1 MTYTVRL
8 HGIAV
13 GRSDLNRVD
22 PEAGFVRGTFNPAT
36 GYQLVQDVFRLYADA
51 VPETPGAVADPEKL
65 QRYYNARDALR
76 LEVIDPDG
84 NVVPETTV
92 HVYERAGSDHPLELE
107 VHIADAGFWRAK
119 TDDSAS
125 ARTPEGEA

>member
-1 MTYTVRL
+1 MSYTVRL

-13 GRSDLNRVD
+13 GRSDLSQVD
-22 PEAGFVRGTFNPAT
+22 AEAGFARGAFNPAT
-36 GYQLVQDVFRLYADA
+36 GYQLVQDVFRLYAHA
-51 VPETPGAVADPEKL
+51 VPETPGAVADPKKL
-65 QRYYNARDALR
+65 QRYYKARDALQ

-84 NVVPETTV
+84 NVIPETTV
-92 HVYERAGSDHPLELE
+92 HVYERVGGDDALELE

-119 TDDSAS
+119 TDAAS

>member
-22 PEAGFVRGTFNPAT
+22 PEAGFARGTFNPAT

-65 QRYYNARDALR
+65 QRYYNARDALQ
-76 LEVIDPDG
+76 LEVIDPEG

-92 HVYERAGSDHPLELE
+92 HVYERTGDVDGLELE

-119 TDDSAS
+119 PDDGAS
-125 ARTPEGEA
+125 AATPEGEA

>member
-1 MTYTVRL
+1 MMTYTVRL

-13 GRSDLNRVD
+13 GRSDLNQID
-22 PEAGFVRGTFNPAT
+22 PEAGFARGTFNPAT

-65 QRYYNARDALR
+65 QRYYKARDALQ
-76 LEVIDPDG
+76 LEVIDPGG

-92 HVYERAGSDHPLELE
+92 HVYERAGGKDTLELE
-107 VHIADAGFWRAK
+107 VLVADVAFWRAK
-119 TDDSAS
+119 TDDGSAGTRKGD
-125 ARTPEGEA
+125 A